1 MSTSLLERLFSFLQH
16 LVFHHIGSKIRTN
29 ALKDIMDYLFILF
42 EKIGCKF
49 DVVSEIYL
57 KLYKEIVA
65 QEITLAQI
73 TKDDR
78 VLVIGSGSLPATPIL
93 LARDTSATVI
103 SIDKDLQA
111 VKEAIQY
118 LKSKKLDQMLK
129 VECANG
135 LTYPLERFTV
145 IVVLYGVKQPAE
157 MMRYLASRINQTT
170 KVVFRT
176 ITDAKGQIR
185 DKTLDLEQHFIIQ
198 KQIHTQSLGSFDSF
212 LLMKK

>member
-1 MSTSLLERLFSFLQH
+1 MPTILLERLLSSLQN
-16 LVFHHIGSKIRTN
+16 LIFHQIGSKIRTN
-29 ALKDIMDYLFILF
+29 ALKGIMDYVFILF

-49 DVVSEIYL
+49 DIVSEIYL
-57 KLYKEIVA
+57 KLYREIVA
-65 QEITLAQI
+65 KEIILAQI

-93 LARDTSATVI
+93 LARDTGATVV

-111 VKEAIQY
+111 VKEATQY

-135 LTYPLERFTV
+135 FTYPLERFTV

-157 MMRYLASRINQTT
+157 MMRYLASRTNQTT
-170 KVVFRT
+170 RVVYRT

-185 DKTLDLEQHFIIQ
+185 DKTLELEQHFIIQ